1 MKNKPPY
8 IEPSIRT
15 IAGMF
20 LIICGVFAYLR
31 PDLQIA
37 WLSFL
42 FFIAVNLFQS
52 GLTRFCLMEKLLKR
66 VGFRSEMDEIRDMA
80 LHDAL
85 TQLPNRVLLED
96 RIELAIAQAKRN
108 HKKVAMLFID
118 LDNFKQI
125 NDIQGHKVGDQL
137 LIEVSMA
144 LKSRMRPYD
153 TLARWGGDE
162 FVVLLPD
169 LHQVGDACQVAE
181 KLVKSVQTRLKS
193 QRNMHTTLSIGIAVY
208 PDDADCTES
217 LLMQSDKALF
227 HSKAEGRN
235 NIQVF
240 SEMQENGR
248 GFVDTELT
256 LRFNDAL
263 KNQLLQVHFQPIVD
277 AASHDVVCVEALARW
292 QDPGQGWISPKVF
305 IPLAENLG
313 LIEELSNQIMVE
325 AVSYYAVCP
334 WQDDMKLA
342 INISNRQ
349 LFSRDFVPSLVEL
362 VGDLEIDP
370 RRIKIEI
377 TESSALDT
385 EKAQRTLKQLTYL
398 GFTISIDDFGT
409 GFSSLSRLHELP
421 VNELKIDMS
430 FVQRIKSEKGRI
442 MLETII
448 NMGKAMGL
456 DLVAEGVEDEE
467 TARLLHDMG
476 VNYLQGFYF
485 RPPGTDEE
493 IRDYIIQNGGMKGKL
508 LPITRK
514 LKSLG

>member
-1 MKNKPPY
+1 MKNRPY

-20 LIICGVFAYLR
+20 LIFCGVVAYIR
-31 PDLQIA
+31 PDLQIF

-52 GLTRFCLMEKLLKR
+52 GLTRFCLMEKILKR

-85 TQLPNRVLLED
+85 TELPNRVLLED
-96 RIELAIAQAKRN
+96 RVEIAIEQAKRN
-108 HKKVAMLFID
+108 NRKVGMLFID

-137 LIEVSMA
+137 LIEVSTA
-144 LKSRMRPYD
+144 LKLKMRPYD

-169 LHQVGDACQVAE
+169 LNHVDDACQVAE
-181 KLVKSVQTRLKS
+181 KLMQAVQSRLMAK
-193 QRNMHTTLSIGIAVY
+193 QHLHTTLSIGIAVY
-208 PDDADCTES
+208 PDDADNTDA

-240 SEMQENGR
+240 SEMQEMR
-248 GFVDTELT
+248 PGFVDTDLT
-256 LRFNDAL
+256 LRFNEAL
-263 KNQLLQVHFQPIVD
+263 NHHLLKVHFQPIVD
-277 AASHDVVCVEALARW
+277 AADNRVVCIEALARW
-292 QDPGQGWISPKVF
+292 QDPVHGWVSPGVF

-313 LIEELSNQIMVE
+313 LIEELSNQIVIE
-325 AVSYYAVCP
+325 AISYYAVFP
-334 WQDDMKLA
+334 WQEDIKLA

-349 LFSRDFVPSLVEL
+349 LFSRDFVPSFVEL
-362 VGDLEIDP
+362 VGDMDIDP

-385 EKAQRTLKQLTYL
+385 DKARHTLKQLTYL
-398 GFTISIDDFGT
+398 GFTVSVDDFGT

-430 FVQRIKSEKGRI
+430 FVRRIRSSKGRI
-442 MLETII
+442 MVKTII
-448 NMGKAMGL
+448 DMGKAMGI
-456 DLVAEGVEDEE
+456 DVVAEGVENEE
-467 TARLLHDMG
+467 TARILTNMG

-485 RPPGTDEE
+485 SRPGSDEA
-493 IRDYIIQNGGMKGKL
+493 IRDYVRRHHGPKGHL
-508 LPITRK
+508 LPLTGTVTKI
-514 LKSLG
+514 G